1 MSLIN
6 YVNGK
11 FTDYKHST
19 IPATDLSV
27 TRGLAV
33 FEVLRT
39 YNGKTNHLPLHLQRL
54 KKSVK
59 ITRMKLPKTKK
70 EITSII
76 KKTIQKNYKGKELT
90 LQIIVTGGKSKNK
103 LLPTGKYGLIILAGK
118 VQEFK
123 TTVKLQTTPEQRTL
137 PEAKITNY
145 VPAIIAI
152 QKARKQGF
160 DDILYTSQKN
170 ALESST
176 SNIFIIKKNQLLTPK
191 NSVLP
196 GITRKIIL
204 EKIKLNLRKI
214 ERTVKIKEVYNADE
228 AFITSSTRQLT
239 PVLKVDSHV
248 IGNGKP
254 GPKTKEIKEKLN
266 EYLNRINK

>member
-1 MSLIN
+1 MSLTN

-11 FTDYKHST
+11 FADYKHST

-33 FEVLRT
+33 FEVLKT
-39 YNGKTNHLPLHLQRL
+39 YNGKTSHLPLHLQRL
-54 KKSVK
+54 EKSVK

-70 EITSII
+70 QITGII
-76 KKTIQKNYKGKELT
+76 QKLVKKNYKGKELT
-90 LQIIVTGGKSKNK
+90 LQIIITGGKSKNK
-103 LLPTGKYGLIILAGK
+103 LLPTGKYGLIILTGTTRK
-118 VQEFK
+118 FK
-123 TTVKLQTTPEQRTL
+123 TTVKLKTTPEQRTL

-160 DDILYTSQKN
+160 DDILYTDKKN
-170 ALESST
+170 ILEAST
-176 SNIFIIKKNQLLTPK
+176 SNIFIIKKNQLITPK
-191 NSVLP
+191 TGVLA
-196 GITRKIIL
+196 GITRKIIM
-204 EKIKLNLRKI
+204 EKIKTNLKKI
-214 ERTVKIKEVYNADE
+214 ERKVKIKEAYNADE

-239 PVLKVDSHV
+239 PVTQIDSHI

-254 GPKTKEIKEKLN
+254 GPLSNEIKQKID
-266 EYLNRINK
+266 EYLNQINK

>member
-1 MSLIN
+1 MLIN

-39 YNGKTNHLPLHLQRL
+39 YNGKANHLPLHLQRL
-54 KKSVK
+54 ERSVK

-70 EITSII
+70 EITKII
-76 KKTIQKNYKGKELT
+76 KKLVRKNYGGKELT
-90 LQIIVTGGKSKNK
+90 LQIIITGGKSKNK
-103 LLPTGKYGLIILAGK
+103 LLPAGKYGLVILTGK
-118 VQEFK
+118 IQKFK
-123 TTVKLQTTPEQRTL
+123 TTVKLQTTPEQRSL

-160 DDILYTSQKN
+160 DDILYTNQKN
-170 ALESST
+170 ILEAST
-176 SNIFIIKKNQLLTPK
+176 SNIFIIKNKQLITPK
-191 NSVLP
+191 TSILP

-204 EKIKLNLRKI
+204 EKIKTKLKKT
-214 ERTVKIKEVYNADE
+214 ERTVKIREAYHADE

-239 PVLKVDSHV
+239 PVTQIDSHV

-254 GPKTKEIKEKLN
+254 GSKTREIKEKVN
-266 EYLNRINK
+266 EYLNKINK